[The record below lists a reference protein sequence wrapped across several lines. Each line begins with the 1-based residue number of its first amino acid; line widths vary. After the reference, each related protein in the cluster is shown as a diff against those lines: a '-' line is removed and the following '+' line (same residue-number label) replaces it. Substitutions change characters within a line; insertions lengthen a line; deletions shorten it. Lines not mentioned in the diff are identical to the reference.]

1 MSIHTTMQKAGW
13 HGRVRRVLALSAAVL
28 ATVLLT
34 APPAE
39 SRAPLRKWDYIL
51 TVKDGNRNKTAAQA
65 EGTVFYLP
73 EEGKPGC
80 YRAWTSGR
88 VAATTPAGAPAQ
100 LLLVGF
106 GCDKDKKGEKRPEI
120 IVATDPKGGDNH
132 TIKFRSEQELR
143 NVSYAEPMLS
153 APNAN
158 PICKV
163 SDRKK
168 PTNGG
173 VDFLCNIKLV
183 GKKK

>member
-1 MSIHTTMQKAGW
+1 MQKVGW
-13 HGRVRRVLALSAAVL
+13 HGRVARVLALSATLL

-34 APPAE
+34 APPSE

-51 TVKDGNRNKTAAQA
+51 TVKDEKRNKTAAQA

-100 LLLVGF
+100 LMLVGQS
-106 GCDKDKKGEKRPEI
+106 CDKDKKGDKTPERV
-120 IVATDPKGGDNH
+120 VATDPKGGDNH
-132 TIKFRSEQELR
+132 TIKFKSEQELR

-158 PICKV
+158 NLCKV
-163 SDRKK
+163 PDRKK

-173 VDFLCNIKLV
+173 KPFLCDIRLV